1 MEWILV
7 TYKQI
12 PFSSNEKSTKR
23 EIKKIVSQKGM
34 SDVQKNRKGR
44 ETTKEGRQK
53 RKSLSA
59 APGNVY

>member
-23 EIKKIVSQKGM
+23 EIKKIVSHKGM
-34 SDVQKNRKGR
+34 LDVLKIER
-44 ETTKEGRQK
+44 EERQQ
-53 RKSLSA
+53 RREE
-59 APGNVY
+59 